1 MADQSGRAVQ
11 PLYIW
16 DRKMAEN
23 DGTGKTKVIEK
34 ERITSEA
41 VPEKGATRIY
51 DVPVKETII
60 ASKHRWISDED
71 EDVIKPVGRN
81 TIARG
86 DTRIYGQS
94 LKETRIYD
102 KPQTADPGPDERKSA
117 GKKIR
122 EAVTGAAAWFRG
134 MYTDL
139 RSVRVSDSAKFS
151 RFLKVTGVF
160 ALILLLEIGYFAFAH
175 RTARL
180 PADIKEAKEELE
192 LTQKESVILQE
203 EIDELGGY
211 DSIEEQRRSWERLK
225 EKVEK
230 AEAET
235 SS

>member
-1 MADQSGRAVQ
+1 
-11 PLYIW
+11 
-16 DRKMAEN
+16 MAEN
-23 DGTGKTKVIEK
+23 DGTGKTEVIEK

-51 DVPVKETII
+51 DVPLKETII

-94 LKETRIYD
+94 LKETRVYGKLQEPD
-102 KPQTADPGPDERKSA
+102 TGTAEERTA
-117 GKKIR
+117 GKMIR
-122 EAVTGAAAWFRG
+122 EAAADAGGWLRG

-151 RFLKVTGVF
+151 RFLKVTGAF